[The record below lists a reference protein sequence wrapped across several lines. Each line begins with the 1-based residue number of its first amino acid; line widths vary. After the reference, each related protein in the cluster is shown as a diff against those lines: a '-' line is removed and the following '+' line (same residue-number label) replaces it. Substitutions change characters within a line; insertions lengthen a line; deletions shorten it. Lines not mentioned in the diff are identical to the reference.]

1 MDQTAGRAPV
11 QPVQCACS
19 VLRMER
25 SHGRAGAPAACG
37 DRLTGLLYC
46 TAIAENRSMS
56 TDPRETLASAPMSA
70 LQILAVA
77 VTVGLTALD
86 GFDVLSISFASPGIA
101 AEWGIDR
108 AALGVVLSMEL
119 FGMALGAL
127 VLGSLADRIGR
138 RPTMLACLVLMA
150 VGMFM
155 VTGVKQ
161 IAGLEAWR
169 FTTGLGIGGLLATA
183 NAMAAEF
190 SNLRRRNLCVA
201 LMAVGYP
208 IGAVVGGSV
217 VKILLQSHDW
227 RAVFY
232 LGGTMT
238 VLFIPLVL
246 FVVPESIHWLTQ
258 KQPANALLR
267 INASLARMKHG
278 PIETLPPVATQVNRR
293 AFADLFSASLR
304 LTTLLC
310 ALACFFHMMTFY
322 FILKWIPKIVADMH
336 FPAASAAG
344 VLVWANVG
352 GATGGAVLGLLSQRM
367 GLKPLTVGVMLLST
381 VMVILFGHANANL
394 NELSVLCAVA
404 GFFTNA
410 GIVGLYA
417 IYAQAFPTHV
427 RATGTGVS
435 IGLGRGGAALGPI
448 TAGYLFSWG
457 YALPSV
463 ATCIALGSLLAA
475 AVVFLL
481 PREAQSRSITLLRSA
496 NS

>member
-1 MDQTAGRAPV
+1 M
-11 QPVQCACS
+11 
-19 VLRMER
+19 
-25 SHGRAGAPAACG
+25 
-37 DRLTGLLYC
+37 
-46 TAIAENRSMS
+46 N
-56 TDPRETLASAPMSA
+56 TDPRETLSGAPMSA
-70 LQILAVA
+70 LQIVAVA
-77 VTVGLTALD
+77 MTVGLTALD
-86 GFDVLSISFASPGIA
+86 GFDVLSISFAAPGIA

-127 VLGSLADRIGR
+127 VLGGVADRCGR
-138 RPTMLACLVLMA
+138 RPTMLACLVLMTI
-150 VGMFM
+150 GMFM

-161 IAGLEAWR
+161 ISGLEIWR

-183 NAMAAEF
+183 NAVAAEF
-190 SNLRRRNLCVA
+190 SNLRRRSLSVA

-217 VKILLQSHDW
+217 VKILLHDHDW

-232 LGGTMT
+232 FGGCITA
-238 VLFIPLVL
+238 LFIPLLL
-246 FVVPESIHWLTQ
+246 FVVPESVHWLAQ
-258 KQPANALLR
+258 KQPSNALER
-267 INASLARMKHG
+267 INKALTRMGHDA
-278 PIETLPPVATQVNRR
+278 IATLPPVATELRQR
-293 AFADLFSASLR
+293 ALADLFSPALR
-304 LTTLLC
+304 LTTVLC
-310 ALACFFHMMTFY
+310 ALACFFHMLTFY

-336 FPAASAAG
+336 FPAAAAAG

-352 GATGGAVLGLLSQRM
+352 GATGGAVLGFLSQKI
-367 GLKPLTVGVMLLST
+367 GLKPLTIAVMVLST
-381 VMVILFGHANANL
+381 VMVILFGHAGPNL
-394 NELSVLCAVA
+394 NELSVLCAIA

-448 TAGYLFSWG
+448 AAGFLFNGG
-457 YALPSV
+457 YSLPTV
-463 ATCIALGSLLAA
+463 ATFIALGSLLAA
-475 AVVFLL
+475 VVLALL
-481 PREAQSRSITLLRSA
+481 PLKPAQSPSITLLSSA

>member
-1 MDQTAGRAPV
+1 
-11 QPVQCACS
+11 
-19 VLRMER
+19 
-25 SHGRAGAPAACG
+25 
-37 DRLTGLLYC
+37 
-46 TAIAENRSMS
+46 MS
-56 TDPRETLASAPMSA
+56 TDPRETLSGAPMSA
-70 LQILAVA
+70 LQIVTVA
-77 VTVGLTALD
+77 MTVGLTALD
-86 GFDVLSISFASPGIA
+86 GFDVLSISFAAPGIA

-127 VLGSLADRIGR
+127 VLGGVADRCGR
-138 RPTMLACLVLMA
+138 RPTMLACLVLMTI
-150 VGMFM
+150 GMFM

-161 IAGLEAWR
+161 IPGLEIWR

-183 NAMAAEF
+183 NAVAAEF
-190 SNLRRRNLCVA
+190 SNLRRRSLSVA

-208 IGAVVGGSV
+208 IGAIVGGSV
-217 VKILLQSHDW
+217 VKILLHDHDW

-232 LGGTMT
+232 FGGCITA
-238 VLFIPLVL
+238 LFIPLLL
-246 FVVPESIHWLTQ
+246 FVVPESVHWLAQ
-258 KQPANALLR
+258 KQPSKALER
-267 INASLARMKHG
+267 INEALTRMGHEA
-278 PIETLPPVATQVNRR
+278 IAALPPMAAQVRQR
-293 AFADLFSASLR
+293 ALADLFSPALR
-304 LTTLLC
+304 LTTVLC

-336 FPAASAAG
+336 FPAAAAAG

-352 GATGGAVLGLLSQRM
+352 GATGGAVLGFLSQKM
-367 GLKPLTVGVMLLST
+367 GLKPLTIAVMVLST
-381 VMVILFGHANANL
+381 VMVILFGHAGPSL

-417 IYAQAFPTHV
+417 IYAQVFPTHV

-448 TAGYLFSWG
+448 AAGFLFNGG
-457 YALPSV
+457 YALPTV
-463 ATCIALGSLLAA
+463 ATYIALGSLLAA
-475 AVVFLL
+475 VVLALL
-481 PREAQSRSITLLRSA
+481 PLKPAHSPSITLLSSA